1 MDPLH
6 NPGGFLQVSGVRYEI
21 ADGRLASATVR
32 DAPID
37 PERRYRIVTSDFL
50 AAGGDGYTMLKEMSN
65 TVMTGRLISDM
76 VIEGFRSES
85 PVEPKTE
92 GRIVRR

>member
-1 MDPLH
+1 
-6 NPGGFLQVSGVRYEI
+6 
-21 ADGRLASATVR
+21 
-32 DAPID
+32 
-37 PERRYRIVTSDFL
+37 
-50 AAGGDGYTMLKEMSN
+50 MLKEMSN